1 MCELAMEIKRETEET
16 IPVVSPCYFCWG
28 WCYLLVV
35 ELSVVVVVLFVV
47 GGGGIICWWWCGGC
61 AVTAR
66 VGEAEAEAVTV
77 MMVSARVAE
86 ATALRRA
93 AMVGNSHS
101 RRPRGYVG
109 TIPMY
114 DPTTYVPHPT

>member
-1 MCELAMEIKRETEET
+1 M
-16 IPVVSPCYFCWG
+16 
-28 WCYLLVV
+28 LVV
-35 ELSVVVVVLFVV
+35 ELSVVVVVVLFVV

-66 VGEAEAEAVTV
+66 VGEAEAEAEAMMV

>member
-35 ELSVVVVVLFVV
+35 ELSVVVVVVLFVV

-66 VGEAEAEAVTV
+66 VGGGGGGGDDGDDG
-77 MMVSARVAE
+77 
-86 ATALRRA
+86 
-93 AMVGNSHS
+93 VGEGG
-101 RRPRGYVG
+101 RGDG
-109 TIPMY
+109 LA
-114 DPTTYVPHPT
+114 

>member
-1 MCELAMEIKRETEET
+1 M
-16 IPVVSPCYFCWG
+16 
-28 WCYLLVV
+28 LVV
-35 ELSVVVVVLFVV
+35 ELSVVVVVVLFVV

-66 VGEAEAEAVTV
+66 VGEAEAEAMMVI
-77 MMVSARVAE
+77 MVSARVAE

-101 RRPRGYVG
+101 RRPRGYV
-109 TIPMY
+109 PMY
-114 DPTTYVPHPT
+114 DPTMYLSKSQNQRCENFFLVLPQTKA